1 MEFTLKYRARIVIKA
16 ISPHLSKGKKVL
28 DIGCGNGVI
37 SHEIEKFFNCDLT
50 GTDIFSYLKRD
61 IKFKPMQKCDELDFD
76 DNEFDTGL
84 FIEVLHHI
92 PFGDQIKIIK
102 EAMRVC
108 REVLVF
114 ELRPTL
120 IAKARDFLMNKI
132 HCRNMP
138 VPLTHREKE
147 GWMQLFGDNGIAF
160 KFYDI
165 KKFDILC
172 PATNYLFHLKRP

>member
-16 ISPHLSKGKKVL
+16 ISPYLSKDKKVL
-28 DIGCGNGVI
+28 DVGCGNGVV
-37 SHEIEKFFNCDLT
+37 SHEIKKFFNCDLT

-61 IKFKPMQKCDELDFD
+61 IKFRLMQKDDRLDFND
-76 DNEFDTGL
+76 KEFDTGL
-84 FIEVLHHI
+84 LIDTLHHI
-92 PFGDQIKIIK
+92 SFDGQIKIIR

-108 REVLVF
+108 REVLIF

-132 HCRNMP
+132 HCRNIP
-138 VPLTHREKE
+138 IPLTHREKE
-147 GWMQLFGDNGIAF
+147 GWMELFRDNSIAF

-165 KKFDILC
+165 KKFDIFC
-172 PATNYLFHLKRP
+172 PATNYLFRLERP